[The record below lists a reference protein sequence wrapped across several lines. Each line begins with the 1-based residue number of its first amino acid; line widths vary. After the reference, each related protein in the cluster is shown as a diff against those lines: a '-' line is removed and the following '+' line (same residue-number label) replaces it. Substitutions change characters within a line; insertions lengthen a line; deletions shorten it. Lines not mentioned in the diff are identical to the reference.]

1 MLKKSCKKNAK
12 KFHCEKCDFYS
23 NNKNNY
29 EKHLQ
34 TKKHNA
40 INAISDANKK
50 MQYSCVCGKSYKQQP
65 SLSRHMKVCKHINDD
80 ETPPTETAD
89 IPTDIQSLTKLV
101 TELVQTNKE
110 LQSQLVDMA
119 KEPKTVINNQNNSF
133 NLNNFLN
140 VQCRDAMNLSEFLE
154 QINISFE
161 DLLYLGN
168 NGFVESFKQTFV
180 KQLKDLDQTKR
191 PIHCTDQKRKA
202 CVVKEDDK
210 WHKDDTNEIL
220 YKAVDKVNR
229 KQIDAFSRHAKN
241 RDKDFLDDDTNLDN
255 NSKIIIE
262 MCGYNQKNADAIH
275 KKIMKHISENTSIKK
290 SLC

>member
-1 MLKKSCKKNAK
+1 
-12 KFHCEKCDFYS
+12 
-23 NNKNNY
+23 
-29 EKHLQ
+29 
-34 TKKHNA
+34 
-40 INAISDANKK
+40 
-50 MQYSCVCGKSYKQQP
+50 
-65 SLSRHMKVCKHINDD
+65 
-80 ETPPTETAD
+80 
-89 IPTDIQSLTKLV
+89 
-101 TELVQTNKE
+101 
-110 LQSQLVDMA
+110 MA

-180 KQLKDLDQTKR
+180 KQLRDLDQTKR

-210 WHKDDTNEIL
+210 WHKDGTNEIL

-229 KQIDAFSRHAKN
+229 KQIGAFSQHAKN
-241 RDKDFLDDDTNLDN
+241 RDKDFLADDTNLDN

-275 KKIMKHISENTSIKK
+275 KKIMKHITEN
-290 SLC
+290 SLINKTLF

>member
-1 MLKKSCKKNAK
+1 METKKRQKNDKKYFCKICDYYTNK
-12 KFHCEKCDFYS
+12 KTDY
-23 NNKNNY
+23 NR
-29 EKHLQ
+29 HLQ
-34 TKKHNA
+34 TKKHNGNVETKWKQKNDN
-40 INAISDANKK
+40 ICICQRVFKTRSGLYKHKK
-50 MQYSCVCGKSYKQQP
+50 TCTYIPQ
-65 SLSRHMKVCKHINDD
+65 
-80 ETPPTETAD
+80 ETVTQKESEESTPHTSMEQMF
-89 IPTDIQSLTKLV
+89 IQLMEKN
-101 TELVQTNKE
+101 QE
-110 LQSQLVDMA
+110 LQEQILELASQ
-119 KEPKTVINNQNNSF
+119 PKTVINNQNNSF

-140 VQCRDAMNLSEFLE
+140 VQCKDAMNLSEFLE

-168 NGFVESFKQTFV
+168 NGFVESFKKTFM

-210 WHKDDTNEIL
+210 WHKDDTNEFI

-275 KKIMKHISENTSIKK
+275 KKIMKHISDNTYIKK
-290 SLC
+290 SL